1 MLVCLVSTLKK
12 KKGIITTIRS
22 EEEAPYDKY
31 GNKVD
36 LIMDPTSIPG
46 RMNPGRL
53 YEMYFGAASRN
64 ARRIIREEL
73 KGPVDT
79 LTDAEINKVFKSVLE
94 ATSMLDT
101 EQHQYYLKAT
111 MDDKREILTEIQESE
126 FRLLYKISSKKK
138 SPEVVKSFENS
149 RFRVPKEP
157 IKIGDKWS
165 KEGITIGNIYLILL
179 SKTADG
185 YLSSSSPRVNHYNI
199 PVRTNNSTKTNMPY
213 LNNPTKV
220 YSETERR
227 LFAAYCKSPILA
239 AELQDRAGNIDTHKE
254 IIRAIHASQR
264 PTDIEEIVNREEIPY
279 GGDSAIKL
287 INGIFNSTGVD
298 IKYVE
303 GKQ

>member
-1 MLVCLVSTLKK
+1 
-12 KKGIITTIRS
+12 
-22 EEEAPYDKY
+22 
-31 GNKVD
+31 
-36 LIMDPTSIPG
+36 MDPTSIPG

-53 YEMYFGAASRN
+53 YEMYFGGASRN

-73 KGPVDT
+73 KDPVEALSDKRVN
-79 LTDAEINKVFKSVLE
+79 EVFDSVLE
-94 ATSMLDT
+94 FVSVFDT
-101 EQHQYYLKAT
+101 EQYQYYKKANLGQ
-111 MDDKREILTEIQESE
+111 KRQILTEIQEEE
-126 FRLLYKISSKKK
+126 FRILYKISSEKK
-138 SPEVVKSFENS
+138 SPEVVMDLEKT
-149 RFRVPKEP
+149 RFKVPKEP
-157 IKIGDKWS
+157 IFVNGKWT
-165 KEGITIGNIYLILL
+165 KEGISIGNLYLILL

-227 LFAAYCKSPILA
+227 LFAAYCKSPVLA

-254 IIRAIHASQR
+254 IVRAIHASDT
-264 PTDIEEIVNREEIPY
+264 PTNIEEIVNREEIPY

-287 INGIFNSTGVD
+287 INGIFNSTGID